1 MERIPQGYVYAGPR
15 FNLMLFSVF
24 AAIGLALA
32 IVGIYGVISNSVV
45 QQEHEIGVRMA
56 LGAHSGAI
64 AGMVLTRGSRLL
76 LAGIGLG
83 LADSVATVRLLETE
97 IWHVSPFDPVSLAG
111 VSLMLLVVGLLACLW
126 PARRAASTDPIVALR
141 SEYPPSWISHSR
153 VTGL

>member
-1 MERIPQGYVYAGPR
+1 MERILQDYVYAGPR

-32 IVGIYGVISNSVV
+32 IVGIYGVTSNSVV

-76 LAGIGLG
+76 LAGIDLG

-126 PARRAASTDPIVALR
+126 PARRTASTEPIVALR
-141 SEYPPSWISHSR
+141 AE
-153 VTGL
+153 